1 MTQST
6 ISIKKTA
13 IQMMTQLKLK
23 LPLLK
28 IKKRKKRYIKK
39 SFRIHDQNILFY
51 CAQKKNKKQT
61 EEKEAQPTSSNSF
74 QFVSTD
80 IPEDKLEDLSQTSP
94 KANFINANVKRLFQ
108 IQPKYLN
115 SDNEMIRMF
124 GAKIVQSER
133 NK

>member
-1 MTQST
+1 M
-6 ISIKKTA
+6 IK
-13 IQMMTQLKLK
+13 I
-23 LPLLK
+23 
-28 IKKRKKRYIKK
+28 
-39 SFRIHDQNILFY
+39 FY
-51 CAQKKNKKQT
+51 FIALKKNKKQAQ
-61 EEKEAQPTSSNSF
+61 EKEAQPTSSNSF

-80 IPEDKLEDLSQTSP
+80 IPEDKLEDLNQSSP
-94 KANFINANVKRLFQ
+94 KASFINANVKRLFQ